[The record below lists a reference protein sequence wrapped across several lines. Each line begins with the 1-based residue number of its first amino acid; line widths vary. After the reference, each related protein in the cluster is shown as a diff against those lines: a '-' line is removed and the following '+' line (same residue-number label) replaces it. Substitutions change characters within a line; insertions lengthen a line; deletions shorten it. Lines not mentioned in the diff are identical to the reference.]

1 MSKAKFHVLRKD
13 RDALPK
19 EVKGIYSGDEF
30 PEYKNANT
38 LTIGGKTYIEGLDY
52 EVISSGKHTKIEV
65 CPACKKLS
73 ILYAKGMCK
82 ACAQRT
88 LYRHTEAKPEKSSRN
103 AQPATRSECRI
114 PTEVACKHHL
124 RVG

>member
-38 LTIGGKTYIEGLDY
+38 LTIGGKTYIEGLGDDNSCIIIRTRK
-52 EVISSGKHTKIEV
+52 ISISVYFNLTSV
-65 CPACKKLS
+65 
-73 ILYAKGMCK
+73 
-82 ACAQRT
+82 
-88 LYRHTEAKPEKSSRN
+88 
-103 AQPATRSECRI
+103 
-114 PTEVACKHHL
+114 
-124 RVG
+124 